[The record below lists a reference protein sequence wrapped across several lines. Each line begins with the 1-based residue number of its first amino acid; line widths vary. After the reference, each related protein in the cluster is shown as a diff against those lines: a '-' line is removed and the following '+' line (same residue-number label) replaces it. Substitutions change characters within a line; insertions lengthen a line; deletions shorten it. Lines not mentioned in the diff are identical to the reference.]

1 MAADRKSISLT
12 EFTDLMRFSF
22 GDDFPADESLA
33 VGVSGGPDSMA
44 LCFLLSLWAQKA
56 KRKALIHALTVDHG
70 LRTDSDAEAKQ
81 VGRWLKGFKSV
92 RHKIL
97 TWRPDKAVTSR
108 VQERAREARYEL
120 MASFM
125 KKQGTTRLF
134 LAHHLDDQAE
144 TVLFRL
150 SRGTGLD
157 GLSGMAA
164 EQAFADGLVL
174 CRPLLSIPKERLVQT
189 CEANGVKYID
199 DPSNRSAQFARVR
212 MRGSMDILEA
222 EGLTA
227 ERLGVTAKRL
237 GRARKALDQFA
248 EGAFYRGVL
257 SKETSRIVFSLR
269 VLHDVPEEIGLRV
282 LLRMISTLCPPDP
295 YGPRLERVEGLFCDL
310 MKPESFRKRTLH
322 GIVFE
327 RMDREW
333 VLRLGLEDSGKLE
346 TRAKTKAKAKK
357 SRKK

>member
-1 MAADRKSISLT
+1 LAADPKPISLT

-22 GDDFPADESLA
+22 GEDFPADESLA

-44 LCFLLSLWAQKA
+44 LCFLLSLWAQQA
-56 KRKALIHALTVDHG
+56 KRKTLIHALTVDHG

-81 VGRWLKGFKSV
+81 VGRWLKGFKGV

-108 VQERAREARYEL
+108 VQERAREARYAL
-120 MASFM
+120 MASYM
-125 KKQGTTRLF
+125 KDYGLSRLF

-189 CEANGVKYID
+189 CEANGVKFID
-199 DPSNRSAQFARVR
+199 DP
-212 MRGSMDILEA
+212 L
-222 EGLTA
+222 
-227 ERLGVTAKRL
+227 
-237 GRARKALDQFA
+237 
-248 EGAFYRGVL
+248 
-257 SKETSRIVFSLR
+257 
-269 VLHDVPEEIGLRV
+269 
-282 LLRMISTLCPPDP
+282 
-295 YGPRLERVEGLFCDL
+295 
-310 MKPESFRKRTLH
+310 
-322 GIVFE
+322 
-327 RMDREW
+327 
-333 VLRLGLEDSGKLE
+333 
-346 TRAKTKAKAKK
+346 
-357 SRKK
+357 